1 MVAVSVHPHTRGDN
15 HVMRHHVASR
25 DGSPPHTWGQL
36 LDRVD
41 APVKKR
47 FTPTHVGT
55 MSSSFSLLSAVPVHP
70 HTRGDNRNA
79 CTCVSKRVGSPPHTW
94 GQFHEFHEIYHLLRF
109 TPTHVGTIFLFL
121 LFQRFFSVHPHTRG
135 DNI

>member
-15 HVMRHHVASR
+15 HVMRHHVASK

-70 HTRGDNRNA
+70 HTRGDNFTNSMRYI
-79 CTCVSKRVGSPPHTW
+79 TYYGSPPHTW
-94 GQFHEFHEIYHLLRF
+94 GQFSCSFFFNAFSRF
-109 TPTHVGTIFLFL
+109 TPTHVGTIYD
-121 LFQRFFSVHPHTRG
+121 Q
-135 DNI
+135 